1 MLEQFYKDCRN
12 ELIGWCTTLTHDPML
27 AEDLVH
33 EAFLR
38 AMEQYLA
45 TLESLSHGQKKAWF
59 YRVIK
64 NMYIDRIRHQRFE
77 SVSEELPGQGSN
89 APEYDDI
96 DWEQLLDTLPGKEG
110 VFFAMRY
117 LEGYTSTEIGNFFH
131 IPAGTVRAQLSSAR
145 KHLKAALKGDNY
157 V

>member
-1 MLEQFYKDCRN
+1 
-12 ELIGWCTTLTHDPML
+12 
-27 AEDLVH
+27 
-33 EAFLR
+33 
-38 AMEQYLA
+38 
-45 TLESLSHGQKKAWF
+45 
-59 YRVIK
+59 
-64 NMYIDRIRHQRFE
+64 MYIDRSRHQRFE

-89 APEYDDI
+89 APEYDGI
-96 DWEQLLDTLPGKEG
+96 DWEQLLGTLPGKEG

-145 KHLKAALKGDNY
+145 KHLKAALKGEKY

>member
-1 MLEQFYKDCRN
+1 
-12 ELIGWCTTLTHDPML
+12 
-27 AEDLVH
+27 
-33 EAFLR
+33 
-38 AMEQYLA
+38 
-45 TLESLSHGQKKAWF
+45 
-59 YRVIK
+59 
-64 NMYIDRIRHQRFE
+64 MYIDRIRHQRFE

-89 APEYDDI
+89 APEYDGI